1 MTALDTLKPFL
12 GRIRWKRFV
21 FFAVFLAVYAR
32 SITMLQH
39 NPAIWAE
46 WIVGTLALV
55 PGLLAAFLLFD
66 VVGPVEGS
74 D

>member
-1 MTALDTLKPFL
+1 
-12 GRIRWKRFV
+12 V

-46 WIVGTLALV
+46 WIVGTLALI
-55 PGLLAAFLLFD
+55 PGVLMAFLLFG
-66 VVGPVEGS
+66 VVGPVKER

>member
-1 MTALDTLKPFL
+1 MTALDTLKTFL

-46 WIVGTLALV
+46 WIVGTLALI
-55 PGLLAAFLLFD
+55 PGVLMAFLLFG
-66 VVGPVEGS
+66 VVGPVKER